1 MVTKLSSN
9 SFLLSFATE
18 NLQDVLT
25 RTTRCMIIQKLH
37 CGAVDVCEAADS
49 QMEVHPEVEGMS

>member
-1 MVTKLSSN
+1 
-9 SFLLSFATE
+9 
-18 NLQDVLT
+18 
-25 RTTRCMIIQKLH
+25 MIIQKLH